1 MTRYKKE
8 KKMLVSENL
17 IAVWWIFHTL
27 LCIHTTRP
35 RADILHCWQER
46 GRGWMTWHMNRVK
59 KYEFM
64 GGNGLFSC
72 PYLSFCSGEALAFR
86 GVLCR
91 ESDELFSEGYF
102 KSSIFHTISLSNYEQ
117 HERAW
122 ISSWTIKPV
131 TEMQKKNT
139 TKTAW
144 IASSG
149 LLAQYMPQG
158 GIAVIQILWEQCLH

>member
-1 MTRYKKE
+1 
-8 KKMLVSENL
+8 
-17 IAVWWIFHTL
+17 
-27 LCIHTTRP
+27 
-35 RADILHCWQER
+35 
-46 GRGWMTWHMNRVK
+46 MNQVK

-64 GGNGLFSC
+64 EANGLFSC

-117 HERAW
+117 HEQAW

-131 TEMQKKNT
+131 TEMKEKNA
-139 TKTAW
+139 TKTA
-144 IASSG
+144 
-149 LLAQYMPQG
+149 
-158 GIAVIQILWEQCLH
+158 